1 MMKTMKISKYLSMA
15 ALGIL
20 ALGFNSC
27 ENGNQEF
34 PDYEGGTTV
43 YYPYQY
49 IERSV
54 VLGNDE
60 SRDNTDDNNHVLY
73 IVSTMG
79 GAYNGKNI
87 TLNVDVDNSL
97 CDNLYFE
104 DGVTPVKP
112 MPSNYY
118 TIPTKTV
125 AYNGKLQGRLQV
137 KLEDAFFADPDC
149 AKNTYVI
156 PVRIKEMVGADSILS
171 GSPAVAGTTPVRTD
185 ASAWSIVPKDYI
197 LYCVRFMNP
206 WDGYYFRRGTDKI
219 TENGQTHEVKREGAT
234 LEKDEV
240 SRITTKSLKEC
251 NFEVSVNKA
260 DGSKV
265 TCNLKLTF
273 DDNGNCTV
281 TSDTEGM
288 TASGSGK
295 FVEKGAKLAW
305 GNKDRDILTLNY
317 KVDFGSGI
325 ALETTDQFV
334 AETRGNTNGVVQFS
348 PQYIKK

>member
-1 MMKTMKISKYLSMA
+1 
-15 ALGIL
+15 
-20 ALGFNSC
+20 
-27 ENGNQEF
+27 
-34 PDYEGGTTV
+34 
-43 YYPYQY
+43 
-49 IERSV
+49 
-54 VLGNDE
+54 
-60 SRDNTDDNNHVLY
+60 
-73 IVSTMG
+73 
-79 GAYNGKNI
+79 
-87 TLNVDVDNSL
+87 
-97 CDNLYFE
+97 
-104 DGVTPVKP
+104 
-112 MPSNYY
+112 
-118 TIPTKTV
+118 
-125 AYNGKLQGRLQV
+125 
-137 KLEDAFFADPDC
+137 
-149 AKNTYVI
+149 
-156 PVRIKEMVGADSILS
+156 MVGADSILS
-171 GSPAVAGTTPVRTD
+171 GSPLVAGTTPVRTD

-206 WDGYYFRRGTDKI
+206 WDGFYFRRGTDKI

-273 DDNGNCTV
+273 DDKGNCTV

-325 ALETTDQFV
+325 ALETSDQFV

>member
-27 ENGNQEF
+27 ENGDQEF

-60 SRDNTDDNNHVLY
+60 NRDNTDDNNHVLY

-87 TLNVDVDNSL
+87 SLNVDVDNSL

-118 TIPTKTV
+118 TIPTKMV

-156 PVRIKEMVGADSILS
+156 PVCIKEMVGADHILS
-171 GSPAVAGTTPVRTD
+171 GSPFVAGTTPVRTD
-185 ASAWSIVPKDYI
+185 ASAWSVAPKDYI

-206 WDGYYFRRGTDKI
+206 WDGYYFRRGTDTI

-234 LEKDEV
+234 FEKDEV

-251 NFEVSVNKA
+251 NFVVSVNKA

-265 TCNLKLTF
+265 SCNLKLTF

-325 ALETTDQFV
+325 ALETSDQFV

>member
-20 ALGFNSC
+20 AFGFNSC

-60 SRDNTDDNNHVLY
+60 NRDNTDDNNHVLY

-156 PVRIKEMVGADSILS
+156 PVCIKEWWEPIIFFRVLLS
-171 GSPAVAGTTPVRTD
+171 LQVQLLFVLMLQLG
-185 ASAWSIVPKDYI
+185 
-197 LYCVRFMNP
+197 L
-206 WDGYYFRRGTDKI
+206 
-219 TENGQTHEVKREGAT
+219 
-234 LEKDEV
+234 LLL
-240 SRITTKSLKEC
+240 RIIS
-251 NFEVSVNKA
+251 F
-260 DGSKV
+260 
-265 TCNLKLTF
+265 
-273 DDNGNCTV
+273 
-281 TSDTEGM
+281 
-288 TASGSGK
+288 
-295 FVEKGAKLAW
+295 
-305 GNKDRDILTLNY
+305 
-317 KVDFGSGI
+317 I
-325 ALETTDQFV
+325 AL
-334 AETRGNTNGVVQFS
+334 GL
-348 PQYIKK
+348 